1 MIKTFQDIKV
11 WQKAHGLVIEIY
23 KMTVKFPAEEKYCLS
38 SQIRRA
44 MVSVA
49 SNIVEGFKRKSVKDR
64 VHFYNVADAS
74 LEEVKYQLLVARD
87 LKYINEIL
95 YRVLINSA
103 EEVSKMLNSWI
114 KTQK

>member
-11 WQKAHGLVIEIY
+11 WQKAHELVIEIY
-23 KMTVKFPAEEKYCLS
+23 KMTIKFPAEEKYGLS

-87 LKYINEIL
+87 LKYTDEIL
-95 YRVLINSA
+95 YNDLINSA

-114 KTQK
+114 KAQK

>member
-11 WQKAHGLVIEIY
+11 WQKAHVLVIEIY
-23 KMTVKFPAEEKYCLS
+23 KITVRFPSDEKYGLS

-87 LKYINEIL
+87 LKYINEIS
-95 YRVLINSA
+95 YCDLINSA

-114 KTQK
+114 KAQK